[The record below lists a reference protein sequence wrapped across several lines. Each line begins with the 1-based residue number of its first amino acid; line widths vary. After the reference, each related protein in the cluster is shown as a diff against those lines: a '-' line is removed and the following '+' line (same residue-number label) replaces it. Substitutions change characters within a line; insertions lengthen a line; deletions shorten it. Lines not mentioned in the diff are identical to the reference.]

1 MDQCEAS
8 STMSTVKAV
17 DDDVIDSDDKQ
28 TAANSGC
35 GGGGVMTTDDDD
47 DTAWTQSEL
56 DELHQIYSEHEM
68 TCCGDDDDAALSDDV
83 IRRRLESVGI
93 TKDFKAV
100 SLVIC
105 VHIKISF
112 SIR

>member
-8 STMSTVKAV
+8 SAMSTLKIA

-28 TAANSGC
+28 TENGC
-35 GGGGVMTTDDDD
+35 GGGVMTTDDDD
-47 DTAWTQSEL
+47 DAAWTQSEL

-105 VHIKISF
+105 VHIKI
-112 SIR
+112 

>member
-8 STMSTVKAV
+8 SAMSTLKIA

-28 TAANSGC
+28 TENGC
-35 GGGGVMTTDDDD
+35 GGGVMTTDDDD
-47 DTAWTQSEL
+47 DAAWTQSEL

-68 TCCGDDDDAALSDDV
+68 TCCGDDDAAALSDDV

-105 VHIKISF
+105 VHIKI
-112 SIR
+112 